1 MNEKGPRLTADAMRR
16 SGLCV
21 GCGAC
26 AGDRIAMALD
36 RYGELA
42 PRSEARAVAIRNVAP
57 ICPFSPHAA
66 NEDDISNRR
75 FADAA
80 SSHPLIGRFEAAYV
94 GHTTEDGFREGGS
107 SGGLVSW
114 VAVELLRKGLVDG
127 VAHIVALQ
135 APLPDGRLFD
145 YRISRS
151 VEDVRAGAKSRYHP
165 VELSR
170 VIAEIRETPGRYAVV
185 GIPCFI
191 KAIQLLRRQDPL
203 LRARIAFLLG
213 LFCGHMKSARLGE
226 SFAWQLGVPPGRM
239 TGIDYRLKNPER
251 PASWYRAHISHLDGA
266 PREQDW
272 WNLVDGDWGAGFF
285 QNSACDFCDDV
296 VAETADVS
304 FGDAWLEP
312 YASDGRGTNVVVV
325 RSPVVQS
332 LLKRA
337 IKEARVE
344 LQEVDADF
352 VVRTQDAGLRHRREG
367 LAYRL
372 ALRRNRRRAIQPRK
386 RVAPNR
392 DLPLRRKLV
401 YRARRNIAVWSRR
414 IYLLARRLEALW
426 IYLLWARAAGA
437 AYGAVTYGRGP
448 LGAALDRLERLSRS
462 LGLVRDA
469 GARSSQP
476 KSRRMEQHDAPE
488 V

>member
-1 MNEKGPRLTADAMRR
+1 MRR

-26 AGDRIAMALD
+26 AGDGVALTLD

-42 PRSEARAVAIRNVAP
+42 PRSAARAGANRNVAH

-66 NEDDISNRR
+66 DEDDISTRR
-75 FADAA
+75 FAHAA

-94 GHTTEDGFREGGS
+94 GHAAEDGFRAAGS

-114 VAVELLRKGLVDG
+114 VAVELLRRGLVDG
-127 VAHIVALQ
+127 VAHIAAVQ
-135 APLPDGRLFD
+135 SPPPDGRLFD
-145 YRISRS
+145 YRLSRN

-185 GIPCFI
+185 GVPCFI
-191 KAIQLLRRQDPL
+191 KAIHLLRRRDPL

-251 PASWYRAHISHLDGA
+251 PANWYRAHISHLDGA
-266 PREQDW
+266 PREEDW

-285 QNSACDFCDDV
+285 QNSACEFCDDV
-296 VAETADVS
+296 VAETADIS

-312 YASDGRGTNVVVV
+312 YASDGRGVNVVVV
-325 RSPVVQS
+325 RSPLIQS
-332 LLKRA
+332 LLERA

-372 ALRRNRRRAIQPRK
+372 ALRVKGRRAIQPRK
-386 RVAPNR
+386 RIAPDRN
-392 DLPLRRKLV
+392 LPFRRKLV
-401 YRARRNIAVWSRR
+401 YRARRHIAVWSHRV
-414 IYLLARRLEALW
+414 YLLARRLDALW
-426 IYLLWARAAGA
+426 IYLLWARAAAA
-437 AYGAVTYGRGP
+437 AYGALTYGRGP
-448 LGAALDRLERLSRS
+448 LGTAFDQVERLSRS
-462 LGLVRDA
+462 LGLMRDA
-469 GARSSQP
+469 GAPSSRA